1 MFERDKLER
10 EEGKSYQDPQVRAL
24 SYKVSHV
31 EVLIVL
37 QASDK
42 MKSLNK
48 RFGMLHSISSLVNL
62 GVLLS
67 LIFHG
72 LWIANFDI

>member
-1 MFERDKLER
+1 MFERHKLER
-10 EEGKSYQDPQVRAL
+10 EEGKSYKDPQVRTL
-24 SYKVSHV
+24 SYQLSHV
-31 EVLIVL
+31 EILSVL

-42 MKSLNK
+42 MRSLNK
-48 RFGMLHSISSLVNL
+48 RFGMWHSISSLINL
-62 GVLLS
+62 GVVLS